1 MKVEADKDLRTC
13 HGILK
18 TFSAKFKQLGK
29 GRWLS
34 GEIRADLGLC
44 QVVIVF
50 ELTSKEG
57 VWSLKENYISMEDSP
72 ACKAIADEN
81 RPLPARFY
89 SWMGGESE
97 PQCDFISWA
106 GGVGPSLSP

>member
-13 HGILK
+13 QGLLK
-18 TFSAKFKQLGK
+18 TFSAKFKKLGK

-72 ACKAIADEN
+72 ACKAIADEKK
-81 RPLPARFY
+81 PLPASLYGWTAR
-89 SWMGGESE
+89 ESE
-97 PQCDFISWA
+97 PQCDVSSSA
-106 GGVGPSLSP
+106 LATVPT